1 MNLVIDIGNTRTKVA
16 VFENKHIQHYFVFNS
31 IDELIQN
38 SELKNIILQIKK
50 IIISNVSNI
59 ELTNYLSRIIPSV
72 PIYYLSKKLPLFF
85 DIDYES
91 DTIGSDRIAAAS
103 GVIAE
108 FSSATVL
115 NIDFGTCI
123 KYNVIHQKTFCGGA
137 ISPGLKMRYKSLQ
150 HFTGKL
156 PNLENSIP
164 SELPAIIGKNTND
177 NLHSGVILG
186 CVSEIN
192 YFISEVSKR
201 YSDNIKIVIAGGDA
215 NFFEKLLER
224 KVFLRPYLI
233 LNGLNEI
240 LEYQK

>member
-1 MNLVIDIGNTRTKVA
+1 MNLVIDIGNTRIKVGI
-16 VFENKHIQHYFVFNS
+16 FNNKHIQHYFVFNS
-31 IDELIQN
+31 IDDFIQN
-38 SELKNIILQIKK
+38 TELKTILLQIKK

-59 ELTNYLSRIIPSV
+59 ELTNYLSNIIPSV
-72 PIYYLSKKLPLFF
+72 PIYILSKNLPLFF

-91 DTIGSDRIAAAS
+91 DTIGSDRIAAAA

-108 FSSATVL
+108 FSSDTVL

-137 ISPGLKMRYKSLQ
+137 ISPGLKIRYKSLH

-164 SELPAIIGKNTND
+164 SKLPAIIGKNTND

-186 CVSEIN
+186 CISEIN
-192 YFISEVSKR
+192 HFINEISKS
-201 YSDNIKIVIAGGDA
+201 YSDKIKIVITGGDA